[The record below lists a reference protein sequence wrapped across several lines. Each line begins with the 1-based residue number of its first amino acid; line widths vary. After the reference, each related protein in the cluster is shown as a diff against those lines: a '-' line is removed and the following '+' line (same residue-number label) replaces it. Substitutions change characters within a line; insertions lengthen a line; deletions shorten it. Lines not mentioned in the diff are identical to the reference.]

1 MTSQFEGAERIAD
14 KWGISRSDTDAFG
27 LLSQQNAA
35 RAWAEDRFGTQI
47 VPVEAPD
54 VDEAGN
60 PTGST
65 HTVSRDEGLRETTLE
80 KLATLKPVARE
91 DGVHTAGP
99 SSQISDGAA
108 AVIMMTAARAQ
119 QLGLTPRA
127 RVVDT
132 CRPEET

>member
-54 VDEAGN
+54 VDEDGN

-65 HTVSRDEGLRETTLE
+65 HTVSRAEGLRATTLE
-80 KLATLKPVARE
+80 KPAPLKPVARE
-91 DGVHTAGP
+91 DGVPTAGP
-99 SSQISDGAA
+99 ASQLSDRAPH
-108 AVIMMTAARAQ
+108 VTLVTAARPQPLRPSPPTGA
-119 QLGLTPRA
+119 P
-127 RVVDT
+127 DT
-132 CRPEET
+132 RPP